1 MLETVK
7 DSLEERLLRSL
18 AKLEL
23 GARGLLVDVLNPV
36 VVSGGIVVVDVILEG
51 DQVGVGDGVSINR
64 GDERSGIVVDALVAQ
79 GVCLDDRLCSCQQRQ
94 EGETS
99 DALHN
104 GGAGYVCG
112 WKCM

>member
-1 MLETVK
+1 
-7 DSLEERLLRSL
+7 
-18 AKLEL
+18 
-23 GARGLLVDVLNPV
+23 
-36 VVSGGIVVVDVILEG
+36 
-51 DQVGVGDGVSINR
+51 
-64 GDERSGIVVDALVAQ
+64 VAQ